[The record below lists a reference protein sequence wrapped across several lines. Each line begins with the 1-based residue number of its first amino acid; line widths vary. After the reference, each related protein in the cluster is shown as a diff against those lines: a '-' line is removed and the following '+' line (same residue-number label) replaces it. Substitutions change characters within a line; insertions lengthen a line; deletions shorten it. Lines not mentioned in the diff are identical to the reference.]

1 MTGAIMLKATAI
13 TTTRRRTSAK
23 PSKIQQLRERT
34 EQTLREELGFID
46 NPGFREMELSA
57 AKEPDFPIG
66 TVGDLPRHVTRDM
79 PAHLLRLCEVPLL
92 TPSQERDLFQWMNY
106 YKYRANALRATLNA
120 KRPSE
125 SKLNRIDAWLNRSN
139 DIRNH
144 ILRSN
149 TRLVISIVKQL
160 ADERNPFDD
169 LLSEGITCLVRVVDK
184 FDFDRGFRFSTY
196 ATRAVRREVWRLVQ
210 KHHRDR
216 QRFNT
221 GSAEQMESVEGK
233 ELANRISEAT
243 WKGLSRKLNHI
254 LESLD
259 DRERFIVRE
268 RFGMTADGRK
278 RTFQSLGEEL
288 GVCKERVRQ
297 LEIRAMKKL
306 RDLAQSEGLH
316 LLEIEMA

>member
-1 MTGAIMLKATAI
+1 MTKTATETARSVK
-13 TTTRRRTSAK
+13 TAK
-23 PSKIQQLRERT
+23 PSKVQALRQRT
-34 EQTLREELGFID
+34 EQTLRIELGFID
-46 NPGFREMELSA
+46 NPGFREMELNKA
-57 AKEPDFPIG
+57 EEPNLPLG
-66 TVGDLPRHVTRDM
+66 AVCDLPKHVIRDM

-92 TPSQERDLFQWMNY
+92 TPAEERDLFQWMNY
-106 YKYRANALRATLNA
+106 YKYRANALRSSLNL

-125 SKLNRIDAWLNRSN
+125 AKLRKIEGWIDRSN
-139 DIRNH
+139 AIRNH

-160 ADERNPFDD
+160 ADEKNPFDE

-210 KHHRDR
+210 KHHKNR

-221 GSAEQMESVEGK
+221 GTSEHMESVEGK
-233 ELANRISEAT
+233 ELADRISEST
-243 WKGLSRKLNHI
+243 WKGLTRKLNTI
-254 LESLD
+254 LDSLD
-259 DRERFIVRE
+259 ERERFIVRE
-268 RFGMTADGRK
+268 RFGMNGNDGK
-278 RTFQSLGEEL
+278 RTFQSLGDEL

-306 RDLAQSEGLH
+306 R
-316 LLEIEMA
+316 EMA